1 MCTPTYSGVCVCV
14 CVCVCK
20 RERERERVCI
30 FNHPQRI
37 YIYLRT
43 VWHLDGDT
51 SAVSR
56 LLCQP
61 DNHADLRLEVAPNDD
76 ESVHS
81 LNTQEDTTVRCV
93 GGKALAQLDRVAFH
107 IVAPPCSHAYA
118 RPPSRFRFKV

>member
-1 MCTPTYSGVCVCV
+1 VCVS
-14 CVCVCK
+14 VCK
-20 RERERERVCI
+20 RARLCI
-30 FNHPQRI
+30 FNRPQSI

-43 VWHLDGDT
+43 VWHPDGDT

-61 DNHADLRLEVAPNDD
+61 DNHADLRLEIAPNDD

-81 LNTQEDTTVRCV
+81 LNAQEDATVRCV
-93 GGKALAQLDRVAFH
+93 GGKAPAQLDRVAFH

-118 RPPSRFRFKV
+118 RQPSRFRV